1 MLCDVPVTAI
11 DERGALQR
19 LPAMRRRPGRHRGR
33 VGVGWQAQTP
43 AFLPAMTDV
52 LSPFDDPAT
61 TAGVVASTQRWL
73 ERAVI
78 GLNLCPFAK
87 AVHVRK
93 QIRYAVTAATTA
105 EELLAELRHELE
117 LLGQANPEVVETT
130 LLIHPQ
136 AMTDFID
143 FHFFLKEADAALRS
157 LGHEG
162 SLQIASFHPAYE
174 FAGSAPDDIA
184 NCTNRSPHPTL
195 HLLREASIDR
205 AVAAFPDAAAI
216 YERNIET
223 LRRLGH
229 EGWRGLWTPDA
240 G

>member
-1 MLCDVPVTAI
+1 
-11 DERGALQR
+11 
-19 LPAMRRRPGRHRGR
+19 
-33 VGVGWQAQTP
+33 
-43 AFLPAMTDV
+43 MTDV
-52 LSPFDDPAT
+52 LTPFDDPAT
-61 TAGVVASTQRWL
+61 TAGVIAATQRWL

-87 AVHVRK
+87 AVHVKR
-93 QIRYAVTAATTA
+93 QIRYAVTAAATA
-105 EELLAELRHELE
+105 NELLAELRRELDA
-117 LLGQANPEVVETT
+117 LDQANPEGVETT

-143 FHFFLKEADAALRS
+143 FHFFLREAEAALGD
-157 LGHEG
+157 LGLEG
-162 SLQIASFHPAYE
+162 RLQIASFHPAYE

-184 NCTNRSPHPTL
+184 NCTNRSPYPTL

-229 EGWRGLWTPDA
+229 KGWRRLWEPDPD
-240 G
+240 